1 MTIENLDF
9 LKEEVL
15 VTELKQAE
23 GKDNPFANT
32 VLPQEKSK
40 YALYKVVKIGRKQ
53 ENVKVGDKVLISQ
66 QAVMNNTIDI
76 KGYGTIEGVYKINNS
91 DSIFSIYA

>member
-23 GKDNPFANT
+23 GKADPFTNT
-32 VLPQEKSK
+32 DLAQDKSK
-40 YALYKVVKIGRKQ
+40 YALYEVVKIGRKQ

>member
-1 MTIENLDF
+1 MNIENLVF

-23 GKDNPFANT
+23 EKDNIFIKT

-40 YALYKVVKIGRKQ
+40 YAFYEVIKVGNKQ
-53 ENVKVGDKVLISQ
+53 IDIKKGDKVLISEQ
-66 QAVMNNTIDI
+66 FVVKNTIDI

-91 DSIFSIYA
+91 DSIFAVVC